1 MGAKNRR
8 IENYEIVRRA
18 AEQKGDSDVLSA
30 EKNLGSL
37 LRARAHLLALKAQVQ
52 ESIKTRISGIE
63 TGIIENEIYELN
75 DEAKLYGSAAEE
87 QEEASDDVYFKQI
100 NDLKE
105 NELKSLYDA
114 IDTCQASHEER
125 AALYADYDKDE
136 DKTDD
141 FRNNL
146 LKHLAGNIV
155 IKEHKIR
162 YQKEQFDRFIA
173 SITWRSLKD

>member
-87 QEEASDDVYFKQI
+87 QEEAI
-100 NDLKE
+100 
-105 NELKSLYDA
+105 
-114 IDTCQASHEER
+114 
-125 AALYADYDKDE
+125 
-136 DKTDD
+136 
-141 FRNNL
+141 
-146 LKHLAGNIV
+146 GN
-155 IKEHKIR
+155 
-162 YQKEQFDRFIA
+162 Q
-173 SITWRSLKD
+173 